1 MRVAF
6 LGLGLIGGSVARAL
20 RRHDP
25 DVSLVAWTPSGRG
38 PAAAL
43 ADGVLDDVAMSP
55 AAALDGAALIILA
68 APASDCLDLLDGLA
82 GAWRSSLA
90 PTTVVTDVASTKT
103 AITSRAAS
111 LGLRFVGG
119 HPMAGRETSGYGASS
134 AELLEGCRW
143 VVVGP
148 ERQPDEEA
156 VARVEALATWCG
168 ARPVR
173 MAAGDH
179 DRAVAAVSHL
189 PLIVA
194 ASLVEAIA
202 GGGPGGP
209 SDARDDWAV
218 AASLAAGGWRDT
230 TRLARGEPAMGA
242 GMVVTNADPIAARLR
257 DLMAVLGD
265 WAEMLEHQDERA
277 VTERLAA
284 ARRRLEEPAGPE
296 EAAR

>member
-20 RRHDP
+20 RRRDP
-25 DVSLVAWTPSGRG
+25 GASIVAWTPTGRG

-43 ADGVLDDVAMSP
+43 ADGVLDDVARS
-55 AAALDGAALIILA
+55 AATAVEGAELVILA
-68 APASDCLDLLDGLA
+68 APALDCLDLLDGLA
-82 GAWRSSLA
+82 GPWRSSLSGTA
-90 PTTVVTDVASTKT
+90 VITDVASTKA

-134 AELLEGCRW
+134 AELLEGCQW
-143 VVVGP
+143 VVVPPVGHA
-148 ERQPDEEA
+148 DDEA
-156 VARVEALATWCG
+156 VVRVEALATTCG
-168 ARPVR
+168 GHPVR

-194 ASLVEAIA
+194 ASLVEAMA
-202 GGGPGGP
+202 GGAGE
-209 SDARDDWAV
+209 ARVDWPV
-218 AASLAAGGWRDT
+218 AASLAAGGWRDS

-242 GMVVTNADPIAARLR
+242 GIVVTNAEPISSRLR
-257 DLMAVLGD
+257 DLLAALGD
-265 WAEMLEHQDERA
+265 WADMLDAPDEGA

-284 ARRRLEEPAGPE
+284 ARRRLEESTGREGAD
-296 EAAR
+296 R

>member
-20 RRHDP
+20 RRRHP
-25 DVSLVAWTPSGRG
+25 DASLVGWTPSGRG

-43 ADGVLDDVAMSP
+43 ADGVLDDAATSPP
-55 AAALDGAALIILA
+55 AAVDGAELIILA
-68 APASDCLDLLDGLA
+68 APASDCLDLLDALA
-82 GAWRSSLA
+82 GAWRTSLA
-90 PTTVVTDVASTKT
+90 STAVVTDVASTKS

-143 VVVGP
+143 VVVPG
-148 ERQPDEEA
+148 EGQPDEEA
-156 VARVEALATWCG
+156 VGRVEALATSCG
-168 ARPVR
+168 AQPVR
-173 MAAGDH
+173 MAARDH

-194 ASLVEAIA
+194 ASLVEAMA
-202 GGGPGGP
+202 GGAAGGANE
-209 SDARDDWAV
+209 ARDDWPV

-242 GMVVTNADPIAARLR
+242 AIVMTNADPIAARLR

-265 WAEMLEHQDERA
+265 WAEMLEQPDERA

-284 ARRRLEEPAGPE
+284 ARRRLEEQAGPE
-296 EAAR
+296 GAGR

>member
-1 MRVAF
+1 MRIAF

-25 DVSLVAWTPSGRG
+25 DASLVAWTPSGRG
-38 PAAAL
+38 PLAAL
-43 ADGVLDDVAMSP
+43 ADGVLDDVATSP
-55 AAALDGAALIILA
+55 AVALDGAELVILA
-68 APASDCLDLLDGLA
+68 APASDCVDLLDGLA
-82 GAWRSSLA
+82 GTWRASLA
-90 PTTVVTDVASTKT
+90 PTAVVTDVASTKT
-103 AITSRAAS
+103 AITSRAAT

-119 HPMAGRETSGYGASS
+119 HPMAGRETSGYTASS

-143 VVVGP
+143 VVVAP

-202 GGGPGGP
+202 GGA
-209 SDARDDWAV
+209 SEVRDDWAV

-242 GMVVTNADPIAARLR
+242 GIVVTNADPIAARLR

-265 WAEMLEHQDERA
+265 WAEMLEHPDERA

-284 ARRRLEEPAGPE
+284 ARRRLEEPVGPE
-296 EAAR
+296 EAAP